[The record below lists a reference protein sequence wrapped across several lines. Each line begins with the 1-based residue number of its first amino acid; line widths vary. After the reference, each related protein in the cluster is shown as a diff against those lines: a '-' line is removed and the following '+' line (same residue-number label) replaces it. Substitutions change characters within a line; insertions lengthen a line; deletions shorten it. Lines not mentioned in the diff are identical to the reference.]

1 MVGLQGDS
9 VTGKVFR
16 IRSEFV
22 INAESAE
29 LAFGIVGEYF
39 SMLGNENET
48 ACWTI
53 KKQFK
58 TYSYCLDLL
67 DDDGHPI
74 YVHEHDE
81 SCMSKDE
88 EDEP

>member
-1 MVGLQGDS
+1 MIEKL
-9 VTGKVFR
+9 FR

-22 INAESAE
+22 VRAESAE

-39 SMLGNENET
+39 SMLGNENEA

-67 DDDGHPI
+67 DDDGHPV

-81 SCMSKDE
+81 SCVS
-88 EDEP
+88 EDEGNEP